1 MYPFDNGGL
10 RPALCIVVEE
20 WLCSGVHCPDFILE
34 AEILRI
40 KKNGFLYEIRKN
52 KTIYLMF
59 IPVALWFLVFRYL
72 PLAGIVVAFKEFNY
86 RDGLFMS
93 PWNGLQNFEY
103 FFKSGKALL
112 VTKNTLIYNTVFLG
126 CYIFFSILVAVL
138 VSEINS
144 RLFKKV
150 SQTSLFLP
158 YFVSWV
164 VVSAFVYNLF
174 NFQYGMINNLI
185 QALGFARINL
195 NKAAEYWYFLLP
207 FLYVWKWIGFG
218 SILYLSAIMGIDQSC
233 YESAM
238 IDGANAFQRIFHIT
252 LPSLK
257 PTMIILILLGLGRI
271 MRGEFDMFYQ
281 LIGNNGLLINQTDI
295 IDTLVFRS
303 LMGTQDFGMASAG
316 AFYQSVLCFIIIIV
330 FNGLVRKYNP
340 DSALF

>member
-1 MYPFDNGGL
+1 
-10 RPALCIVVEE
+10 
-20 WLCSGVHCPDFILE
+20 
-34 AEILRI
+34 LRI
-40 KKNGFLYEIRKN
+40 KKNGFLHEIIKN

-59 IPVALWFLVFRYL
+59 VPVALWFLVFRYL

-93 PWNGLQNFEY
+93 PWNGFKNFEY
-103 FFKSGKALL
+103 FFKSGKAFL
-112 VTKNTLIYNTVFLG
+112 VTKNTLLYNAGFLG
-126 CYIFFSILVAVL
+126 CYTIFSVMLAVMVA
-138 VSEINS
+138 EINS
-144 RLFKKV
+144 RVFKKI

-174 NFQYGMINNLI
+174 NFEYGMVNNVVE
-185 QALGFARINL
+185 ALGFNRINL
-195 NKAAEYWYFLLP
+195 NKTVEYWYFLLP

-238 IDGANAFQRIFHIT
+238 IDGANAFQRIYYIT

-257 PTMIILILLGLGRI
+257 PTMTILILLGLGRI

-316 AFYQSVLCFIIIIV
+316 AFYQSVLCFIIIMI

>member
-1 MYPFDNGGL
+1 M
-10 RPALCIVVEE
+10 
-20 WLCSGVHCPDFILE
+20 S
-34 AEILRI
+34 I
-40 KKNGFLYEIRKN
+40 KKYGFLHEIIKN

-59 IPVALWFLVFRYL
+59 VPVALWFLVFRYL

-93 PWNGLQNFEY
+93 PWNGFKNFEY
-103 FFKSGKALL
+103 FFKSGKAFL
-112 VTKNTLIYNTVFLG
+112 VTKNTLLYNAGFLG
-126 CYIFFSILVAVL
+126 CYTIFSVTLAIMVA
-138 VSEINS
+138 EINS
-144 RLFKKV
+144 RVFKKI

-174 NFQYGMINNLI
+174 NYEYGMVNNVVE
-185 QALGFARINL
+185 ALGFNRINL
-195 NKAAEYWYFLLP
+195 NKTVEYWYFLLP

-238 IDGANAFQRIFHIT
+238 IDGANAFQRIYYIT

-257 PTMIILILLGLGRI
+257 PTMTILILLGLGRI

-316 AFYQSVLCFIIIIV
+316 AFYQSVLCFIIIMV